1 MSMDINTLELED
13 TKTDLYQL
21 LDIHGTCHSSFKK
34 QLSREKIVGMY
45 KLMLLTRMWN
55 DKALSLQRQ
64 GRMGTLPSLKG
75 QEATSAGIA
84 YALEKDDWF
93 VPAFREA
100 GTLFHLGVPLRDQY
114 LFWGG
119 DERGAQIADGLKI
132 TNISIIVGGH
142 LPHAVGIAYAAKYR
156 NEKSA
161 VVCVMGDGAT
171 SEGDFHESL
180 NLAAVWQ
187 VPVVFV
193 IQNNGWAISTPIHRQ
208 TATATLAE
216 KACAY
221 NMEGV
226 RVDGNDVFAIY
237 DTIKKYSDRARE
249 QHKPVLIELVTY
261 RMDDHTTADDS
272 SRYRTEKEVE
282 EWRKK
287 DPIDRLRKH
296 LQSEFSW
303 TKQEEEQV
311 VQENT
316 TKVDAA
322 VKEYEQ
328 FPKLNPRHIFQ
339 NMYANM
345 PWNLR
350 EQMQEMQSFYNLPED
365 E

>member
-1 MSMDINTLELED
+1 MSMEVETLELD

-21 LDIHGTCHSSFKK
+21 LDIHGKCHPSFKNSI
-34 QLSREKIVGMY
+34 SREKVVEMY

-64 GRMGTLPSLKG
+64 GRMGTVPSLKG

-84 YALEKDDWF
+84 YALGKNDWF

-100 GTLFHLGVPLRDQY
+100 GTLFHLGIPLRDQY

-119 DERGAQIADGLKI
+119 DERGGKI
-132 TNISIIVGGH
+132 PDPVKTTNISIIVGGH

-156 NEKSA
+156 KEKSA

-193 IQNNGWAISTPIHRQ
+193 IQNNGWAISTPLNRQ

-216 KACAY
+216 KAGAY
-221 NMEGV
+221 NMEGL

-237 DTIKKYSDRARE
+237 KTVKDYTDRARQ
-249 QHKPVLIELVTY
+249 QHKPVLIELITY

-272 SRYRTEKEVE
+272 SRYRTEQEVE
-282 EWRKK
+282 EWREK
-287 DPIDRLRKH
+287 DPIDRLRRH
-296 LQSEFSW
+296 LQRDFSW
-303 TKQEEEQV
+303 TKLEEEKVIQLCTEQV
-311 VQENT
+311 E
-316 TKVDAA
+316 AA
-322 VKEYEQ
+322 VKEYES
-328 FPKLNPRHIFQ
+328 FPKLDPRNMFKH
-339 NMYANM
+339 MYAEM

-350 EQMQEMQSFYNLPED
+350 EQMQEMQAFYNLPE
-365 E
+365 EK